1 MNFSMNADDSIRTQA
16 RNDSATLAPRQPRTR
31 AGFSLIE
38 VIMATLIL
46 ALGLLGL
53 GAVLPVIIRQQAAS
67 SDEALGTSAMQS
79 ALGHIEGNKTLAGE
93 NWKKLILGGDDAD
106 RNGELRFPPGEA
118 PADFWRS
125 QRWVVPQ
132 VNVQDSSTYLFPRV
146 VDLTTANTISTFD
159 VDSLPLASRL
169 FPTPESGEAEPQFVW
184 DMAYRRDFKGG
195 GVQIAVFV
203 RRVDPLATKALS
215 GSLYTALLDP
225 RSPEARL
232 PVSVD
237 VQGRPR
243 LDGSRAGRYSTPL
256 AATVVVPDSANPNA
270 DRRLVQVLSIS
281 DPGDQVN
288 GGQLSLDVAY
298 PLMAQPGQ
306 KLVDNL
312 GNVYTVDGDA
322 GVPGG
327 FILRLT
333 RPIPSS
339 VPIQRIGVSPPPGV
353 RAEAF
358 VPPAFFQQVV
368 FTPQVPV
375 SVEVTT
381 KKFNL
386 APDAIEQLTGQTTN
400 PGNGN

>member
-1 MNFSMNADDSIRTQA
+1 MNAINTVVHSMRV
-16 RNDSATLAPRQPRTR
+16 SAVGVGAAPAPRARTR

-67 SDEALGTSAMQS
+67 SDEALGASAMQS
-79 ALGHIEGNKTLAGE
+79 ALGHLEGNKALAGE
-93 NWKKLILGGDDAD
+93 NWKKLILGSG
-106 RNGELRFPPGEA
+106 L
-118 PADFWRS
+118 PADFWRR
-125 QRWVVPQ
+125 QTWLVPP
-132 VNVQDSSTYLFPRV
+132 VNTQDSSTYLFPRV
-146 VDLTTANTISTFD
+146 VDLVTTPNTIAASPD

-169 FPTPESGEAEPQFVW
+169 FPTPESGEKEPQFVW

-203 RRVDPLATKALS
+203 RRVDPMATKALT

-237 VQGRPR
+237 AQGRPR
-243 LDGSRAGRYSTPL
+243 LDGSRAGRYSMPL
-256 AATVVVPDSANPNA
+256 AAAVVVPDSDNPNA

-288 GGQLSLDVAY
+288 GGQLPLDVAY

-312 GNVYTVDGDA
+312 GNIYTVDGDA
-322 GVPGG
+322 GVPGR

-339 VPIQRIGVSPPPGV
+339 VPIQRIGVSPPAGV

-358 VPPAFFQQVV
+358 VPPTFFQQVV